1 LAKQFCASPGFKNL
15 KCGLASQSEQEATL
29 KNQCTLCGSTLFR
42 GLPTN
47 LPTDVSGVERYVQWA
62 VAPISLACKG
72 PVLVR
77 SVFKMVEQPAVRKAA
92 GWAGTDC
99 TDSALVQVDEGGR
112 RSSAVVRCEL
122 ELPSA
127 GGSEAE
133 RAVRA
138 KEGQCWTCGR
148 CSDGRGCPSATGK
161 WYSDSYTTVAT
172 GCDFDASQGYEMHR
186 VGFIITPETKIQLA
200 KFEVCNSPGC
210 FDAAY
215 EQKKLKTA
223 KPCENAKCE

>member
-1 LAKQFCASPGFKNL
+1 
-15 KCGLASQSEQEATL
+15 
-29 KNQCTLCGSTLFR
+29 
-42 GLPTN
+42 
-47 LPTDVSGVERYVQWA
+47 VV
-62 VAPISLACKG
+62 
-72 PVLVR
+72 VR
-77 SVFKMVEQPAVRKAA
+77 SVFKIVEEPAIKKAA
-92 GWAGTDC
+92 GWTGTDC
-99 TDSALVQVDEGGR
+99 TNSALARLDEGIR
-112 RSSAVVRCEL
+112 DASPVVRCEL

-133 RAVRA
+133 RAVGAR
-138 KEGQCWTCGR
+138 EGRCWTCGR
-148 CSDGRGCPSATGK
+148 RDLGKGCPSATGK

-223 KPCENAKCE
+223 KPCENAKCASL